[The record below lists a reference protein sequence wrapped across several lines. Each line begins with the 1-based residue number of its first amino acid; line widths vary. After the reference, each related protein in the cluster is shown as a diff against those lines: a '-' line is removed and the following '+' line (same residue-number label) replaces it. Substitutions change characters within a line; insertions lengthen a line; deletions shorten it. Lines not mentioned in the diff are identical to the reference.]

1 VLVET
6 SCIVNS
12 KFWTIRKETEL
23 IWVFYI
29 TILILLIS
37 FIKINLLSFKNQKI
51 SQFKSDSKIFDIRKV
66 LEGNLVAEGMVY
78 GISGRLSSTFTAQ
91 FSGDWANN
99 EGSFIENFQF
109 STGKNQIR
117 KWNLIIDSNGKIIGT
132 ADDIVGKAVGQQYG
146 SAVMLS
152 YKLKLSEDLGGH
164 VIKVIDW
171 MHLLENDTIFN
182 RSEFRKFGFKVG
194 ELVATFRKEK

>member
-1 VLVET
+1 MLVET

-23 IWVFYI
+23 IWFFYI

-37 FIKINLLSFKNQKI
+37 FIKINLFSFKNQKI

-66 LEGNLVAEGMVY
+66 LEGNMVAEGMVY

-91 FSGDWANN
+91 FSGNWTNN

-132 ADDIVGKAVGQQYG
+132 ADDIIGKAVGQQYG

>member
-1 VLVET
+1 MLVET

-37 FIKINLLSFKNQKI
+37 FIKINLFSFKNQKI
-51 SQFKSDSKIFDIRKV
+51 AQFKSDSKIFDIRKV
-66 LEGNLVAEGMVY
+66 LEGNMVAEGMVY

-91 FSGDWANN
+91 FLGNWANN

-117 KWNLIIDSNGKIIGT
+117 KWSLTIDTNGKIIGT
-132 ADDIVGKAVGQQYG
+132 ADDIIGKAVGQQYG
-146 SAVMLS
+146 SAVKLS
-152 YKLKLSEDLGGH
+152 YRLKLSDDLGGH

>member
-1 VLVET
+1 MLVET

-37 FIKINLLSFKNQKI
+37 FIKINLFSFKNQKI

-66 LEGNLVAEGMVY
+66 LEGNMVAEGMVY

-91 FSGDWANN
+91 FSGNWVNN

-132 ADDIVGKAVGQQYG
+132 ADDIIGKAVGQQYG

>member
-1 VLVET
+1 MLVET

-37 FIKINLLSFKNQKI
+37 FIKINLFSFKNQKI

-66 LEGNLVAEGMVY
+66 LEGNMVAEGMVY

-91 FSGDWANN
+91 FLGNWANN

-117 KWNLIIDSNGKIIGT
+117 KWSLTIDTNGKIIGT
-132 ADDIVGKAVGQQYG
+132 ADDIIGKAVGQQYG
-146 SAVMLS
+146 SAVKLS
-152 YKLKLSEDLGGH
+152 YRLKLSDDLGGH

>member
-37 FIKINLLSFKNQKI
+37 FIKINLFSFKNQKI

-66 LEGNLVAEGMVY
+66 LEGNMVAEGMVY
-78 GISGRLSSTFTAQ
+78 GISGGLSSTFTAQ
-91 FSGDWANN
+91 FLGNWVNN

-132 ADDIVGKAVGQQYG
+132 ADDIIGKAVGQQYG

>member
-1 VLVET
+1 MLVET

-37 FIKINLLSFKNQKI
+37 FIKINLFSFKNQKI

-66 LEGNLVAEGMVY
+66 LEGNMVAEGMVY

-91 FSGDWANN
+91 FLGNWVNN

-117 KWNLIIDSNGKIIGT
+117 KWNLTIDSNGKIIGT
-132 ADDIVGKAVGQQYG
+132 ADDIIGKAVGQQYG

>member
-1 VLVET
+1 MLVET

-37 FIKINLLSFKNQKI
+37 FIKINLFSFKNQKI

-66 LEGNLVAEGMVY
+66 LEGNMVAEGMVY

-91 FSGDWANN
+91 FSGNWTNN
-99 EGSFIENFQF
+99 KGSFIENFQF

-132 ADDIVGKAVGQQYG
+132 ADDIIGKAVGQQYG

>member
-1 VLVET
+1 MLVET

-37 FIKINLLSFKNQKI
+37 FIKINLFSFKNQKI

-91 FSGDWANN
+91 FLGNWVNN

-132 ADDIVGKAVGQQYG
+132 ADDIIGKAVGQQYG

>member
-1 VLVET
+1 MLVET

-37 FIKINLLSFKNQKI
+37 FIKINLFSFKNQKI
-51 SQFKSDSKIFDIRKV
+51 SQFKCDSKIFDIRKV

-91 FSGDWANN
+91 FLGNWVNN

-132 ADDIVGKAVGQQYG
+132 ADDIIGKAVGQQYG

>member
-1 VLVET
+1 MLVET

-37 FIKINLLSFKNQKI
+37 FIKINLFSFKNQKI

-132 ADDIVGKAVGQQYG
+132 ADDIIGKAVGQQYG

>member
-1 VLVET
+1 MLVET

-37 FIKINLLSFKNQKI
+37 FIKINLFSFKNQKI

-66 LEGNLVAEGMVY
+66 LEGNMVAEGMVY
-78 GISGRLSSTFTAQ
+78 GISGGLSSTFTAQ
-91 FSGDWANN
+91 FLGNWVNN

-117 KWNLIIDSNGKIIGT
+117 KWNLTIDSNGKIIGT
-132 ADDIVGKAVGQQYG
+132 ADDIIGKAVGQQYG

>member
-1 VLVET
+1 MLVET

-37 FIKINLLSFKNQKI
+37 FIKINLFSFKNQKI

-66 LEGNLVAEGMVY
+66 LEGNMVAEGMVY

-91 FSGDWANN
+91 FLGNWVNN

-132 ADDIVGKAVGQQYG
+132 ADDIIGKAVGQQYG

>member
-1 VLVET
+1 
-6 SCIVNS
+6 
-12 KFWTIRKETEL
+12 
-23 IWVFYI
+23 
-29 TILILLIS
+29 
-37 FIKINLLSFKNQKI
+37 
-51 SQFKSDSKIFDIRKV
+51 
-66 LEGNLVAEGMVY
+66 MVY

-91 FSGDWANN
+91 FLGDWANN

-132 ADDIVGKAVGQQYG
+132 ADDIIGKAVGQQYG

-171 MHLLENDTIFN
+171 MHLLENLLAVFL
-182 RSEFRKFGFKVG
+182 SPGFGRDMTQLVG
-194 ELVATFRKEK
+194 LDAPSSRQYAYHRAPFVRPQRAAVHDHEGAAPRVDVSWQHQ

>member
-1 VLVET
+1 MLVET

-37 FIKINLLSFKNQKI
+37 FIKINLFSFKNQKI
-51 SQFKSDSKIFDIRKV
+51 SQFKSDCKIFDIRKV
-66 LEGNLVAEGMVY
+66 LEGNMVAEGMVY

-91 FSGDWANN
+91 FLGNWANN

-117 KWNLIIDSNGKIIGT
+117 NWNLIIDSNGKIIGT
-132 ADDIVGKAVGQQYG
+132 ADDIIGKAVGQQYG

>member
-1 VLVET
+1 
-6 SCIVNS
+6 
-12 KFWTIRKETEL
+12 
-23 IWVFYI
+23 
-29 TILILLIS
+29 
-37 FIKINLLSFKNQKI
+37 
-51 SQFKSDSKIFDIRKV
+51 
-66 LEGNLVAEGMVY
+66 MVY

-91 FSGDWANN
+91 FLGDWANN

-132 ADDIVGKAVGQQYG
+132 ADDIIGKAVGQQYG

-171 MHLLENDTIFN
+171 MHLLENLLACFLITGIRARYDPAGGLGRALFSAVCLPSCAVRAPSAGSCT
-182 RSEFRKFGFKVG
+182 
-194 ELVATFRKEK
+194 

>member
-1 VLVET
+1 MLVET

-66 LEGNLVAEGMVY
+66 LEGNMVAEGMVY

-91 FSGDWANN
+91 FLGNWVNN

-132 ADDIVGKAVGQQYG
+132 ADDIIGKAVGQQYG

>member
-1 VLVET
+1 MLVET

-37 FIKINLLSFKNQKI
+37 FIKINLFSFKNQKI
-51 SQFKSDSKIFDIRKV
+51 AQFKSDSKIFDIRKV
-66 LEGNLVAEGMVY
+66 LEGNMVAEGMVY

-91 FSGDWANN
+91 FSGNWTNN

-132 ADDIVGKAVGQQYG
+132 ADDIIGKAVGQQYG

>member
-1 VLVET
+1 MLVET

-37 FIKINLLSFKNQKI
+37 SIKINLFSFKNQKI

-66 LEGNLVAEGMVY
+66 LEGNMVAEGMVY

-91 FSGDWANN
+91 FLGNWVNN

-132 ADDIVGKAVGQQYG
+132 ADDIIGKAVGQQYG

>member
-1 VLVET
+1 MLVET
-6 SCIVNS
+6 SCIVYS

-37 FIKINLLSFKNQKI
+37 FIKINLFSFKNQKI

-66 LEGNLVAEGMVY
+66 LEGNMVAEGMVY

-91 FSGDWANN
+91 FLGNWVNN

-132 ADDIVGKAVGQQYG
+132 ADDIIGKAVGQQYG

>member
-132 ADDIVGKAVGQQYG
+132 ADDIIGKAVGQQYG

>member
-1 VLVET
+1 MLVET

-29 TILILLIS
+29 TILVLLIS

-132 ADDIVGKAVGQQYG
+132 ADDIIGKAVGQQYG

>member
-37 FIKINLLSFKNQKI
+37 FIKINLFSFKNQKI

-66 LEGNLVAEGMVY
+66 LEGNMVAEGMVY

-91 FSGDWANN
+91 FSGNWTNN

-132 ADDIVGKAVGQQYG
+132 ADDIIGKAVGQQYG

>member
-1 VLVET
+1 M
-6 SCIVNS
+6 
-12 KFWTIRKETEL
+12 

-91 FSGDWANN
+91 FSGI
-99 EGSFIENFQF
+99 G
-109 STGKNQIR
+109 
-117 KWNLIIDSNGKIIGT
+117 LI
-132 ADDIVGKAVGQQYG
+132 
-146 SAVMLS
+146 M
-152 YKLKLSEDLGGH
+152 
-164 VIKVIDW
+164 KVV
-171 MHLLENDTIFN
+171 LLRIFN
-182 RSEFRKFGFKVG
+182 SLLAKTKSGNG
-194 ELVATFRKEK
+194 I

>member
-6 SCIVNS
+6 SCIVHS

-37 FIKINLLSFKNQKI
+37 FIKINLFSFKNQKI

-66 LEGNLVAEGMVY
+66 LEGNMVAEGMVY

-91 FSGDWANN
+91 FLGNWANN

-132 ADDIVGKAVGQQYG
+132 ADDIIGKAVGQQYG

>member
-1 VLVET
+1 VLIKT

-37 FIKINLLSFKNQKI
+37 FIKINLFSFKNQKI

-66 LEGNLVAEGMVY
+66 LEGNMVAEGMVY

-91 FSGDWANN
+91 FLGNWVNN

-132 ADDIVGKAVGQQYG
+132 ADDIIGKAVGQQYG

>member
-1 VLVET
+1 MLVET

-37 FIKINLLSFKNQKI
+37 FIKINLFSFKNQKI

-66 LEGNLVAEGMVY
+66 LEGNMVAEGMVY
-78 GISGRLSSTFTAQ
+78 GISGGLSSTFTAQ
-91 FSGDWANN
+91 FLGNWVNN

-132 ADDIVGKAVGQQYG
+132 ADDIIGKAVGQQYG

>member
-1 VLVET
+1 M
-6 SCIVNS
+6 
-12 KFWTIRKETEL
+12 

-37 FIKINLLSFKNQKI
+37 FIKINLFSFKNQKI

-66 LEGNLVAEGMVY
+66 LEGNMVAEGMVY

-91 FSGDWANN
+91 FSGNWANN

-109 STGKNQIR
+109 SSGKNQIR
-117 KWNLIIDSNGKIIGT
+117 KWNLIIDSNGKIIGA
-132 ADDIVGKAVGQQYG
+132 ADDIIGKAVGQQYG

-152 YKLKLSEDLGGH
+152 YKLKLSEDLGGY

>member
-1 VLVET
+1 MLVET

-37 FIKINLLSFKNQKI
+37 FIKINLFSFKNQKI

-66 LEGNLVAEGMVY
+66 LEGNMVAEGMVY

-91 FSGDWANN
+91 FSGNWTNN

-152 YKLKLSEDLGGH
+152 YKLKLSKDLGGH

>member
-1 VLVET
+1 MLVET

-37 FIKINLLSFKNQKI
+37 FIKINLFSFKNQKI

-66 LEGNLVAEGMVY
+66 LEGNMVAEGMVY

-91 FSGDWANN
+91 FLGNWANN

-132 ADDIVGKAVGQQYG
+132 ADDIIGKAVGQQYG

>member
-1 VLVET
+1 MLVET

-132 ADDIVGKAVGQQYG
+132 ADDIIGKAVGQQYG

>member
-1 VLVET
+1 MLVET

-37 FIKINLLSFKNQKI
+37 FIKINLFSFKNQKI
-51 SQFKSDSKIFDIRKV
+51 AQFKSDSKIFDIRKV
-66 LEGNLVAEGMVY
+66 LEGNMVAEGMVY

-91 FSGDWANN
+91 FLGNWANN

-117 KWNLIIDSNGKIIGT
+117 NWNLIIDSNGKIIGT
-132 ADDIVGKAVGQQYG
+132 ADDIIGKAVGQQYG

>member
-1 VLVET
+1 MLVET

-37 FIKINLLSFKNQKI
+37 FIKINLFSFKNQKI

-66 LEGNLVAEGMVY
+66 LEGNMVAEGMVY

-91 FSGDWANN
+91 FSGNWTNN

-132 ADDIVGKAVGQQYG
+132 ADDIIGKAVGQQYG

>member
-1 VLVET
+1 MLVET

-37 FIKINLLSFKNQKI
+37 FIKINLFSFKNQKI

-66 LEGNLVAEGMVY
+66 LEGNMVAEGMVY

-91 FSGDWANN
+91 FSGNWANN

-109 STGKNQIR
+109 SSGKNQIR

-132 ADDIVGKAVGQQYG
+132 ADDIIGKAVGQQYG

>member
-1 VLVET
+1 MLVET

-117 KWNLIIDSNGKIIGT
+117 KWSLIIDSNGKIIGT

>member
-1 VLVET
+1 MLVET

-37 FIKINLLSFKNQKI
+37 FIKINLFSFKNQKI
-51 SQFKSDSKIFDIRKV
+51 SQFKSDCKIFDIRKV
-66 LEGNLVAEGMVY
+66 LEGNMVAEGMVY

-91 FSGDWANN
+91 FLGNWVNN

-132 ADDIVGKAVGQQYG
+132 ADDIIGKAVGQQYG

>member
-1 VLVET
+1 MLVET

-171 MHLLENDTIFN
+171 MHLLENGTIFN